1 MVREF
6 LNQLD
11 QPFTGEALFD
21 HLPDIVYFIKDARG
35 AYLVVNHTLR
45 QRCGLQHKSQLLG
58 RTPREVFR
66 APLGDRFQEQDQR
79 VLKTGKPLL
88 SQLELHVYPSR
99 EVGWCLTT
107 KLPLTNQSGDVV
119 GLVGVSQDLQLPD
132 YATAE
137 YQHVATAIQYA
148 EEHLAEPP
156 SIPELAR
163 QAQMSRFQFDR
174 RIRRVFGLNASQ
186 WLLKLRIDLA
196 QQQLRETDYP
206 IAAIALNAGYA
217 DQSAFTRQFRRT
229 TGMTPQDYRKTA
241 CRVSEA

>member
-1 MVREF
+1 MIRAF

-21 HLPDIVYFIKDARG
+21 HLPDIVYFIKDAQG
-35 AYLVVNHTLR
+35 AYLVVNSTLQ

-58 RTPREVFR
+58 RTPCEVFR
-66 APLGDRFQEQDQR
+66 APLGNRFQEQDQR
-79 VLKTGKPLL
+79 VLATGKPLL

-99 EVGWCLTT
+99 AVGWCLTT
-107 KLPLTNQSGDVV
+107 KLPLTNQDGEIV

-132 YATAE
+132 YETDE

-148 EEHLAEPP
+148 EEHLSEPP
-156 SIPELAR
+156 SIPELAA
-163 QAQMSRFQFDR
+163 QARMSRYQFDR

-186 WLLKLRIDLA
+186 WLLKLRIDQA
-196 QQQLRETDYP
+196 QQQLHETDDP
-206 IAAIALNAGYA
+206 ISAIAVDVGYA

-229 TGMTPQDYRKTA
+229 TGMTPQDYRRTGKQK
-241 CRVSEA
+241 S